1 MEQTLS
7 IRDMTRESQNEAIGQ
22 AVGSEIHRLRK
33 YIARRVDSSP
43 DAEDI
48 LQDTLLQFVSAMRE
62 EPIRTAA
69 AWLYRVAG
77 NRIIDWYRK
86 RKPVPLETQQ
96 AGGDDED
103 APGPYLLAGLLAD
116 PSASPE
122 DQFMNMTIWTEL
134 NEALDELPANQKE
147 VFVLHELEGKSF
159 REIAGITGEPVPT
172 LLSRKRYAVL
182 YLRDR
187 LRDLYEDLLS

>member
-1 MEQTLS
+1 
-7 IRDMTRESQNEAIGQ
+7 MTTEAQNEAIGL
-22 AVGSEIHRLRK
+22 AVGSEIQRLRK
-33 YIARRVDSSP
+33 FIDRRVASSP

-62 EPIRTAA
+62 EPIRLAA

-86 RKPVPLETQQ
+86 RKTVYLETNPE
-96 AGGDDED
+96 ASGDED
-103 APGPYLLAGLLAD
+103 FRGQYLLAGLLAD
-116 PSASPE
+116 HSASPE
-122 DQFMNMTIWTEL
+122 DQFMNLTIWSEL

-159 REIAGITGEPVPT
+159 REIAAITGEPVPT

-187 LRDLYEDLLS
+187 LRSLYEDLVYG